1 MSQLKSLPPWL
12 QDDSVQPLNTPLST
26 QQSTSTPSDAN
37 YANANLTNSNNNN
50 NIKQPTFN
58 FPLEQSTKI
67 QLMHWI
73 MKVLLMALCV
83 LMFVTAV
90 IGIGESTFF
99 LTSFYSV
106 HNCYLT

>member
-12 QDDSVQPLNTPLST
+12 QDDSVQPLNSPISK
-26 QQSTSTPSDAN
+26 QQSSTPSDAN
-37 YANANLTNSNNNN
+37 YANANLTHSINNSNIN
-50 NIKQPTFN
+50 QPTFN

-90 IGIGESTFF
+90 IGIGESAF
-99 LTSFYSV
+99 
-106 HNCYLT
+106 

>member
-12 QDDSVQPLNTPLST
+12 QDDSVQPLNSPLST
-26 QQSTSTPSDAN
+26 QQSSSTPSDAN
-37 YANANLTNSNNNN
+37 YVNANLTNSNNNN

-90 IGIGESTFF
+90 IGIGESA
-99 LTSFYSV
+99 Y
-106 HNCYLT
+106 

>member
-12 QDDSVQPLNTPLST
+12 QDDSVQPLNSPLST
-26 QQSTSTPSDAN
+26 QQSSSTTSDAN
-37 YANANLTNSNNNN
+37 YVNANSNNNN

-90 IGIGESTFF
+90 IGIGESA
-99 LTSFYSV
+99 Y
-106 HNCYLT
+106 

>member
-1 MSQLKSLPPWL
+1 MSQQKSLPPWL
-12 QDDSVQPLNTPLST
+12 QDDSVQPLNSPTSK
-26 QQSTSTPSDAN
+26 QQLSTPSDAN
-37 YANANLTNSNNNN
+37 YSNANLTNSNNSS
-50 NIKQPTFN
+50 NIKPTFN

-90 IGIGESTFF
+90 IGIGESA
-99 LTSFYSV
+99 Y
-106 HNCYLT
+106 